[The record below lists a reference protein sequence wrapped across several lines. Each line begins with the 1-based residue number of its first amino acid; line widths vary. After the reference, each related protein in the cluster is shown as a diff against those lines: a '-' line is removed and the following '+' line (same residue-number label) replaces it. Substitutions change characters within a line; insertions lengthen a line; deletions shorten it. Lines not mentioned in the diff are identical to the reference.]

1 MMTRIRTLA
10 LLLLGI
16 PIAGLSEEVEMWR
29 GLIVAPEAECPAA
42 ADSICPEA
50 FEPYDRAAWGFYRGA
65 VLELVKGKM
74 KGVVR
79 DPYTGV
85 CHASTDGL
93 DVEHVVS
100 LAEAHR
106 SGLWEAS
113 AQTKRAFARDLLN
126 LTLTDLQLNREKSDR
141 DAAGWTPEKGRCWFA
156 WRNVLVRR
164 EWGMTVDRAEA
175 NALETIISGCSDN
188 DKGLEVSC
196 PERPAPPRPG
206 ETIP

>member
-1 MMTRIRTLA
+1 MLMRTKILA
-10 LLLLGI
+10 VMLFGI

-29 GLIVAPEAECPAA
+29 GLKVAPEAECPAA
-42 ADSICPEA
+42 PDSVCPEE
-50 FEPYDRAAWGFYRGA
+50 FERYDRAAWRFYRGA
-65 VLELVKGKM
+65 VLDLVKGKM
-74 KGVVR
+74 QGVIR

-85 CHASTDGL
+85 CHASADGL

-126 LTLTDLQLNREKSDR
+126 LTLTDGQLNREKSDR
-141 DAAGWTPEKGRCWFA
+141 DAAEWTPEKARCWFA

-164 EWGMTVDRAEA
+164 EWGLTVDRAEA

-188 DKGLEVSC
+188 DTGPEVSC
-196 PERPAPPRPG
+196 PESPALTRPG
-206 ETIP
+206 EPLP

>member
-1 MMTRIRTLA
+1 MLTRTRILA
-10 LLLLGI
+10 VVLLGTSI
-16 PIAGLSEEVEMWR
+16 SGVSEEVEMWR
-29 GLIVAPEAECPAA
+29 GLVVAPEAECPAA
-42 ADSICPEA
+42 PDSVCPEA
-50 FEPYDRAAWGFYRGA
+50 FARYDRADWGFYRGA

-74 KGVVR
+74 KDVVR

-85 CHASTDGL
+85 CHATADGL
-93 DVEHVVS
+93 DIDHVIS

-126 LTLTDLQLNREKSDR
+126 LTLTDLRLNREKSDR
-141 DAAGWTPEKGRCWFA
+141 DAAGWMPEKGRCWFA

-164 EWGMTVDRAEA
+164 EWGLTVDRAEA

-188 DKGLEVSC
+188 DTGVDISC
-196 PERPAPPRPG
+196 PE
-206 ETIP
+206 

>member
-1 MMTRIRTLA
+1 MLTRTRILA
-10 LLLLGI
+10 AVLLGI
-16 PIAGLSEEVEMWR
+16 SIPGLSEEVEMWR
-29 GLIVAPEAECPAA
+29 GLVVAPEAECPAA
-42 ADSICPEA
+42 PDSVCPEA
-50 FEPYDRAAWGFYRGA
+50 FARYDRADWGFYRGA

-74 KGVVR
+74 KDVVR

-85 CHASTDGL
+85 CHATADGL
-93 DVEHVVS
+93 DIDHVIS

-126 LTLTDLQLNREKSDR
+126 LTLTDLRLNREKSDR

-164 EWGMTVDRAEA
+164 EWGLTVDRAES
-175 NALETIISGCSDN
+175 NALETILSGCSDN
-188 DKGLEVSC
+188 DTGVDASC
-196 PERPAPPRPG
+196 PE
-206 ETIP
+206 